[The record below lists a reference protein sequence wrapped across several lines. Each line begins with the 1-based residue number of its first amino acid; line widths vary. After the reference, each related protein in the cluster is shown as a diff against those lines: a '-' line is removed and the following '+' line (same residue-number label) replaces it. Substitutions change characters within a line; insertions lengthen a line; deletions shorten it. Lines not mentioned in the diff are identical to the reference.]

1 MNARSLSI
9 CFHRLLEYTGIILSK
24 CQLYKMSDPNLVTTY
39 NFNGREYLIK
49 MHVNNTILELV
60 ITDKQTGEDWQCCY
74 EAACI

>member
-1 MNARSLSI
+1 
-9 CFHRLLEYTGIILSK
+9 
-24 CQLYKMSDPNLVTTY
+24 MSDPNLVTTY

-74 EAACI
+74 EAACN